1 MAEALTVTRVSRF
14 EKGAVKPLID
24 DITLTIKAGSL
35 TALAGADGAGKTTL
49 MRVMEGVLRPQKGS
63 VTVLGEALYPE
74 NAGVKTRIGYMPQ
87 KFGLYEDLSVMENFL
102 LYADLFGIDGKEREE
117 RIARLLAMTQLTAFT
132 ARPAGKLS
140 GGMKQ
145 KLGLACA
152 LLNRPDVLLLDEPT
166 VGVDPLSKKELFEI
180 LKAESGAG
188 KMTVVIATT
197 YMDEAAQCDQVALL
211 EGGRLQLTGT
221 PS

>member
-49 MRVMEGVLRPQKGS
+49 MRVMAGVLRPQKGS

-74 NAGVKTRIGYMPQ
+74 NAGIKTRIGYMPQ

-166 VGVDPLSKKELFEI
+166 VGVDP
-180 LKAESGAG
+180 
-188 KMTVVIATT
+188 
-197 YMDEAAQCDQVALL
+197 
-211 EGGRLQLTGT
+211 
-221 PS
+221 